1 MKDWG
6 ALSKRPN
13 LFVSNSGL
21 LSHLGKALAAV
32 NRAIRLGLEGNLRL
46 AAACCAGCGKEL
58 TGTTGCVLACVAAGL
73 AALGL
78 VLESALCVEFLLTG
92 GKNKLIAALFAY

>member
-32 NRAIRLGLEGNLRL
+32 NRAIRLGFEGNLCL
-46 AAACCAGCGKEL
+46 AAACCAGRSEEL
-58 TGTTGCVLACVAAGL
+58 AGTTGCVLACVAAGL

>member
-1 MKDWG
+1 MKDWV

-32 NRAIRLGLEGNLRL
+32 NRAIRLGFEGNLCL
-46 AAACCAGCGKEL
+46 AAACCAGRSEEL
-58 TGTTGCVLACVAAGL
+58 AGTTGCVLACVAAGL

-78 VLESALCVEFLLTG
+78 ILEAALCVKFLLTCG
-92 GKNKLIAALFAY
+92 EHELLTTFFAN